1 MKRVAAKLTL
11 LLISLPALATP
22 ALAAGVFPM
31 PQSPVLYYYLFWVVM
46 LP

>member
-22 ALAAGVFPM
+22 ALAAGILPA
-31 PQSPVLYYYLFWVVM
+31 PDSPVLYYYLFLLVV